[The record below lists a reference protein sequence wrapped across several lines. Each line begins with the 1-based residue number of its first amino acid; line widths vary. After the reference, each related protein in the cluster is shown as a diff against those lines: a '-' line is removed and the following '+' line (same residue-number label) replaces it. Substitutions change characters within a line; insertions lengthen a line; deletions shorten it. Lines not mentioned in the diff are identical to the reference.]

1 MGSHYSGSQEET
13 QALDTYIKLIRA
25 AESIMSRVYRT
36 SELDGLT
43 NSQFGVLEALFHLG
57 PLCQREL
64 GTKILKSSGNITM
77 VIDNLEKRKLVE
89 RHRDQ
94 GDRRYVT
101 VYLTDTGRQL
111 IQEIFPRHLE
121 RIRDELGVLSIADQ
135 ESLAK
140 LCRTLGLGQ
149 PNQTPATRRMTTS

>member
-1 MGSHYSGSQEET
+1 MGTHYAGSKEDT

-25 AESIMSRVYRT
+25 AESVMSRVNRS

-43 NSQFGVLEALFHLG
+43 VSQFGVLEALQHVG

-77 VIDNLEKRKLVE
+77 VIDNLEKRHLVE
-89 RHRDQ
+89 RRRDR

-101 VYLTDTGRQL
+101 VHLTSEGKKL
-111 IQEIFPRHLE
+111 ITTIFPQHLE
-121 RIRDELGVLSIADQ
+121 RIKKEMRVLSTAEQDN
-135 ESLAK
+135 LGK
-140 LCRTLGLGQ
+140 LCRAVGLGDM
-149 PNQTPATRRMTTS
+149 N